1 MSQDNLNATG
11 QPVNKDDK
19 LGFTWIP
26 VYQEIASALLAY
38 ENRQSELIEMIR
50 ELEQEGLPMISLKDK
65 NSQGET
71 VLLREIDPFTFFAN
85 WNRNISEAKRKE
97 IIKKVQAFLNL
108 PVNPPKDFW
117 GVPILLAQN
126 ARFFDWE
133 KARAHEDIPLLWKLF
148 KEGLNGDV
156 NHDTFSSVLNIKGIK
171 YNITIGL
178 YWINP
183 YNFLNL
189 DSTNREYLNSHNIKV
204 DYLDSFDTYQR
215 ILNEVKER
223 IKEPFYKISYKA
235 WVSNPAKPRRY
246 WLYSPGENA
255 KYWDEFYES
264 GIMAIGWEHMGDLT
278 EYPDKASLGEALSK
292 TEGKPVSSLLADIA
306 ALHSFTHLIKE
317 GDIVYAKSGSKKIVG
332 WGLVSST
339 YYYDNSRPY
348 YKHVRKVEWQS
359 RGDWELPEGE
369 QQLPLKT
376 LTEITKNEHLV
387 SILSELTN
395 GKNDNPQK
403 NYWWLDANPKIWNPV
418 DFPDNTTLTYTIHN
432 EKGKKKKKYSYFQKM
447 RPGDPVVFYLT
458 PSKKALVAEGEIT
471 KSAYINENKQEQ
483 IEIKKIRNF
492 KSPIKLDQLNS
503 IAELQGA
510 EPLISSRGTLFK
522 LTAGQYEAITR
533 LINQTTPPIEP
544 PIKVQYTIEDAIR
557 ELFINKEDIERA
569 KKLLLLKKNII
580 LQGPPGVGKTFFA
593 RRLAYLAIGRKDD
606 DKIKMIQFH
615 QSYSYE
621 DFIQGYRPND
631 KGSFEL
637 KNGLFYK
644 FCKKAQE
651 DPQNKYFLIIDEINR
666 GNLSKIF
673 GELMMLIEPDKR
685 GKEFAIPLTY
695 SDSLNDTFYIPENL
709 HIIGTMNTADRSL
722 AMVDYALRRRFS
734 FIDLEPAFSSP
745 SFKQYLISHGVA
757 ESLTNKIIDKM
768 NSLNG
773 DIEKDNNL
781 GYGFKIGHSYFCPL
795 PDQKPDETWYKWV
808 IETEIVP
815 LLSEYW
821 FDNPEKV
828 DKARQDL
835 LDIHQ

>member
-1 MSQDNLNATG
+1 MSQDYLNAPD
-11 QPVNKDDK
+11 QEINKDNK
-19 LGFTWIP
+19 LGFTWVP
-26 VYQEIASALLAY
+26 VYQQIARALLAY

-65 NSQGET
+65 NSQGQT
-71 VLLREIDPFTFFAN
+71 ILLKEIDPFTFFAN

-97 IIKKVQAFLNL
+97 IIKRVQAFLNL
-108 PVNPPKDFW
+108 PVNSPKDFW
-117 GVPILLAQN
+117 GIPTMAKYQSW
-126 ARFFDWE
+126 FFWWE
-133 KARAHEDIPLLWKLF
+133 KDRTPDDVPTLWKLF
-148 KEGLNGDV
+148 KEALNGDI
-156 NHDTFSSVLNIKGIK
+156 NQDTFNSVLKIKGIK

-183 YNFLNL
+183 DNFINL
-189 DSTNREYLNSHNIKV
+189 DSTNREYLKSHHIRVNS
-204 DYLDSFDTYQR
+204 LDSFDTYQR

-317 GDIVYAKSGSKKIVG
+317 GDVVYAKSGSNKIVG
-332 WGLVSST
+332 RGLVSST
-339 YYYDNSRPY
+339 YYYDNSRPN
-348 YKHVRKVEWQS
+348 YKHVRKVEWQA

-369 QQLPLKT
+369 QQLPLQT

-387 SILSELTN
+387 YILSELTN

-403 NYWWLDANPKIWNPV
+403 NYWWLDIDPKIWNPV
-418 DFPDNTTLTYTIHN
+418 DFPDNSTQAYTTHN
-432 EKGKKKKKYSYFQKM
+432 EKGKKKKKYSYFQKV

-471 KSAYINENKQEQ
+471 KSAYTNENDQEQ

-492 KSPIKLDQLNS
+492 KSPIKLNQLNS
-503 IAELQGA
+503 IPELQGA
-510 EPLISSRGTLFK
+510 EPLTSSRGTLFK
-522 LTAGQYEAITR
+522 LTADQYKAIAR
-533 LINQTTPPIEP
+533 LINQTTPPLETTVQ
-544 PIKVQYTIEDAIR
+544 VQYTIEDAVK
-557 ELFINKEDIERA
+557 ELFIYKYQIEKAKE
-569 KKLLLLKKNII
+569 LLLLKKNII

-593 RRLAYLAIGRKDD
+593 KRLAYLAIGSKDD
-606 DKIKMIQFH
+606 DKINMIQFH

-637 KNGLFYK
+637 KNGLFYQ
-644 FCKKAQE
+644 FCKRAQE

-673 GELMMLIEPDKR
+673 GELMMLIESDKR

-695 SDSLNDTFYIPENL
+695 SDSLSDTFYIPDNL

-745 SFKQYLISHGVA
+745 SFREYLISHEVA
-757 ESLTNKIIDKM
+757 ESLTDQIIDKM
-768 NSLNG
+768 NRLNEQ
-773 DIEKDNNL
+773 IEGDNNL
-781 GYGFKIGHSYFCPL
+781 GHGFKIGHSYFCPL
-795 PDQKPDETWYKWV
+795 PGKKPDETWYKWV

-815 LLSEYW
+815 LLKEYW
-821 FDNPEKV
+821 FDNPKKV
-828 DKARQDL
+828 DENRQEL

>member
-1 MSQDNLNATG
+1 VSQDYLTAPD
-11 QPVNKDDK
+11 QEINKDNK

-26 VYQEIASALLAY
+26 VYQEIARALLAY

-50 ELEQEGLPMISLKDK
+50 ELEQEGLPMISLQDE
-65 NSQGET
+65 NSQGQT
-71 VLLREIDPFTFFAN
+71 ILLREIDPFTFFAN
-85 WNRNISEAKRKE
+85 WNRPISEAKRKE
-97 IIKKVQAFLNL
+97 IIKRVQAFLNL

-117 GVPILLAQN
+117 GIPILLPLHS
-126 ARFFDWE
+126 RFFDLE
-133 KARAHEDIPLLWKLF
+133 KFRSPEDIPFLWKLF
-148 KEGLNGDV
+148 KEALNGDI
-156 NHDTFSSVLNIKGIK
+156 NQDTFNSVLKNKEIK

-183 YNFLNL
+183 DNFINL
-189 DSTNREYLNSHNIKV
+189 DSTNRKYLNSHNIKV

-215 ILNEVKER
+215 VLNEVKER

-235 WVSNPAKPRRY
+235 WVSNPVKHRRY

-317 GDIVYAKSGSKKIVG
+317 GDVVYAKSGSNKIVG
-332 WGLVSST
+332 RGLVSST
-339 YYYDNSRPY
+339 YYYDNSRPN
-348 YKHVRKVEWQS
+348 YKHVRKVEWQA

-387 SILSELTN
+387 YVLSELTN

-418 DFPDNTTLTYTIHN
+418 DFPDNGTQAYTTHN
-432 EKGKKKKKYSYFQKM
+432 EKGKKKKKYSYFQKV

-471 KSAYINENKQEQ
+471 KSAYTNENDQEQ

-492 KSPIKLDQLNS
+492 KSPIKLNQLNS
-503 IAELQGA
+503 IPELQGA
-510 EPLISSRGTLFK
+510 EPLTSSRGTLFK
-522 LTAGQYEAITR
+522 LTADQYKAIAR
-533 LINQTTPPIEP
+533 LINQTTPPLETTVQ
-544 PIKVQYTIEDAIR
+544 VQYTIEDAVK
-557 ELFINKEDIERA
+557 ELFIYKYQIEKAKE
-569 KKLLLLKKNII
+569 LLLLKKNII

-593 RRLAYLAIGRKDD
+593 KRLAYLAIGSKDD

-637 KNGLFYK
+637 KNGLFYQ

-673 GELMMLIEPDKR
+673 GELMMLIESDKR

-695 SDSLNDTFYIPENL
+695 SDSLSDTFYIPDNL

-745 SFKQYLISHGVA
+745 SFREYLISHEVA
-757 ESLTNKIIDKM
+757 ESLTDKIIDKM
-768 NSLNG
+768 NRLNEK
-773 DIEKDNNL
+773 IEGDNNL
-781 GYGFKIGHSYFCPL
+781 GHGFKIGHSYFCPL
-795 PDQKPDETWYKWV
+795 PGKKPDETWYKWV

-815 LLSEYW
+815 LLKEYW

-828 DKARQDL
+828 KEKMREL